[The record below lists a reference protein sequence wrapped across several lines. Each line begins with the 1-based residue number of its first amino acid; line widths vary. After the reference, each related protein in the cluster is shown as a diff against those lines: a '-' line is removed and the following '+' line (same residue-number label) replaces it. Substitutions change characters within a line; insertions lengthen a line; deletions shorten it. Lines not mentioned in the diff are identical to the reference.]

1 MSEKKPKTK
10 IHILVVG
17 HLVQVGRV
25 HGGLGVI
32 CGVAVDVDVGTHVV
46 RSNEQ
51 DVLPGRK
58 GRVGKAKEKK
68 GGHSF
73 QDHLSF
79 FVLERTLLWTGLG
92 ASEIKVRTDNLDSI
106 IYSDH

>member
-1 MSEKKPKTK
+1 MKVLELCQETPKTK

-32 CGVAVDVDVGTHVV
+32 CGVAVDVDVGAHVV

-51 DVLPGRK
+51 NVLSGRK
-58 GRVGKAKEKK
+58 GRVGKAKE
-68 GGHSF
+68 
-73 QDHLSF
+73 
-79 FVLERTLLWTGLG
+79 
-92 ASEIKVRTDNLDSI
+92 
-106 IYSDH
+106 